1 MKKPVTIA
9 YIGAGHV
16 NFGGGEGPWDHA
28 SRFERI
34 PGVECVGVAD
44 VDLPRAEAA
53 LSARRSGPRAQ
64 AWAGAQ
70 VFDDWRRMMD
80 QVKPDAVVVG
90 LPPDAHGHTDPPR
103 DVEIAL
109 AEAGAAMLV
118 EKPLGIADPAT
129 AEKVA
134 ERLRRAGAIVSVGY
148 MFRYAAAV
156 AKMREILSAAP
167 GGPRVFLGRYDCA
180 YSDIASPDWWDAA
193 RSGGPIIEQATH
205 FLDLARYLCG
215 EVEAGSIQVT
225 RIGAG
230 EAGGE
235 LADIPSDAAGR
246 PVDAQIPIERRA
258 PRATLAQWRFA
269 GGAVGALAHGVLL
282 HQRKYESALEV
293 WCDGVR
299 CVLEDPYG
307 HCRLGVRGP
316 DSEETHWQS
325 FDDDCYFAE
334 DAAFIEAVRAGDQ
347 AAVRST
353 YDDALETYRLSCLI
367 TRAGRTSAP
376 IN

>member
-1 MKKPVTIA
+1 MSKHVTIA

-34 PGVECVGVAD
+34 AGVDCVGIAD

-53 LSARRSGPRAQ
+53 LSARLAGPCAK
-64 AWAGAQ
+64 AWAGAKA
-70 VFDDWRRMMD
+70 FDDWRAMIAR
-80 QVKPDAVVVG
+80 VRPDAVVVG

-103 DVEIAL
+103 DVEITIAQT
-109 AEAGAAMLV
+109 GAAMLV

-129 AEKVA
+129 VEKVA
-134 ERLRRAGAIVSVGY
+134 GSLRQAGAIVSVGY

-156 AKMREILSAAP
+156 AKMREIISAAP
-167 GGPRVFLGRYDCA
+167 GGPRVFMGRYNCA

-215 EVEAGSIQVT
+215 EVEPGSIQVT

-230 EAGGE
+230 DAGGE
-235 LADIPSDAAGR
+235 LSVMPTDDAGT
-246 PVDAQIPIERRA
+246 PVDAKIPVDRRA

-269 GGAVGALAHGVLL
+269 GGAIGSLAHGVLL
-282 HQRKYESALEV
+282 HQQKYESALEI

-299 CVLEDPYG
+299 CILEDPYG
-307 HCRLGVRGP
+307 DCRLGVRGP
-316 DSEETHWQS
+316 HSEETHWHS
-325 FDDDCYFAE
+325 FDDDCYLAE
-334 DAAFIEAVRAGDQ
+334 DAAFIEAVRAGDP

-367 TRAGRTSAP
+367 TRAGYTPAP